1 MVLLFHS
8 FALTFSPPA
17 LPKGISRFIWLTGIG
32 RTGVELFFVLSGFLI
47 TGILLDSNGRADFYR
62 RFYVR
67 RALRILP
74 AYFGL
79 LVILASLSHG
89 PWLAARVGWRFVLL
103 SLFYLSNVTPLFG
116 VPVQYPPLWSL
127 AVEEHFYAIWPVV
140 VRRLRLSGFAICA
153 AGTCLLVPVIRA
165 ISISRYGMAK
175 VNFYTWCNADALA
188 LGALLAI
195 IARDTRA
202 TRARLWSLVA
212 MTVCTALLILLFGYP
227 FGIALG
233 TTTVGFSLRI
243 VVLDLLFAALI
254 LVFLLVG
261 TTSWKALVN
270 RPVLQFLGRISYGL
284 YLFHLLVFQLYD
296 AFTARF
302 VPAIVAHD
310 GSFSTILLRFLVAS
324 GASIA
329 FAYLSRRYFEEP
341 FLALKDRLSRSR
353 AESLSPSLSP
363 RSVAA

>member
-1 MVLLFHS
+1 
-8 FALTFSPPA
+8 
-17 LPKGISRFIWLTGIG
+17 
-32 RTGVELFFVLSGFLI
+32 
-47 TGILLDSNGRADFYR
+47 
-62 RFYVR
+62 
-67 RALRILP
+67 
-74 AYFGL
+74 
-79 LVILASLSHG
+79 
-89 PWLAARVGWRFVLL
+89 
-103 SLFYLSNVTPLFG
+103 
-116 VPVQYPPLWSL
+116 
-127 AVEEHFYAIWPVV
+127 
-140 VRRLRLSGFAICA
+140 
-153 AGTCLLVPVIRA
+153 
-165 ISISRYGMAK
+165 
-175 VNFYTWCNADALA
+175 
-188 LGALLAI
+188 
-195 IARDTRA
+195 
-202 TRARLWSLVA
+202 